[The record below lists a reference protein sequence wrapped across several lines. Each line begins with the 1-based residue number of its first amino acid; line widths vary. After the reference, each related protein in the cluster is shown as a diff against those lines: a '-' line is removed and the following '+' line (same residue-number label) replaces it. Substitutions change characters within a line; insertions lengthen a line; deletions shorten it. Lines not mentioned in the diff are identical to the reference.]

1 MNIVIQQI
9 HFFSVHGFS
18 NIINK
23 GINDKNRKD
32 LIAFMLGSLI
42 QTAFL
47 KSYENNKFLD
57 FDFGKKE
64 ERNRYID
71 QIVDILME

>member
-9 HFFSVHGFS
+9 HFFSVCGFS

-32 LIAFMLGSLI
+32 LIAFMFGSLI

-47 KSYENNKFLD
+47 KSY
-57 FDFGKKE
+57 
-64 ERNRYID
+64 
-71 QIVDILME
+71 

>member
-1 MNIVIQQI
+1 M
-9 HFFSVHGFS
+9 F
-18 NIINK
+18 
-23 GINDKNRKD
+23 
-32 LIAFMLGSLI
+32 GSLI

-57 FDFGKKE
+57 FDFDKKE
-64 ERNRYID
+64 ERNRYIN